1 MLMKVNDKKLTPQL
15 RFPEFKNS
23 GEWEEKKLGEIS
35 NIVKE
40 INRDEEPMHKQAYV
54 CVIDDKIIID

>member
-23 GEWEEKKLGEIS
+23 GEWEEKKLGELTLDVNERNKS
-35 NIVKE
+35 
-40 INRDEEPMHKQAYV
+40 DLT
-54 CVIDDKIIID
+54 